1 MFMFATVNL
10 EIFFMCAFPLKKYI
24 TTNGR
29 KLPIERCFIATNSD
43 EFGIDQCMIIRKQP
57 SGFFSIALFLV
68 DTYCLGV
75 KNVIVNANLTSFD
88 IDEMTSRVLQS
99 SSIRNVSPAAFHN
112 HIYAAV
118 DYAESIGFQPCK
130 DFKLAEYLLDPDLI
144 DDGIDEVELG
154 KDGKPLFIAGP
165 FDKVNSIVATLNRT
179 VGEGNY
185 DFIHPVDE

>member
-1 MFMFATVNL
+1 MFAAVNFEVFL
-10 EIFFMCAFPLKKYI
+10 MSAFSPKKYI
-24 TTNGR
+24 TANGR

-43 EFGIDQCMIIRKQP
+43 EFGIDQCMILRKQP
-57 SGFFSIALFLV
+57 SGLFSMGLFLV
-68 DTYCLGV
+68 DTYCLGI

-88 IDEMTSRVLQS
+88 IDEMISRVLQS
-99 SSIRNVSPAAFHN
+99 SSIRDVTPAVFHN

-118 DYAESIGFQPCK
+118 DYAESLGFQPCK

-185 DFIHPVDE
+185 DFILPVDE